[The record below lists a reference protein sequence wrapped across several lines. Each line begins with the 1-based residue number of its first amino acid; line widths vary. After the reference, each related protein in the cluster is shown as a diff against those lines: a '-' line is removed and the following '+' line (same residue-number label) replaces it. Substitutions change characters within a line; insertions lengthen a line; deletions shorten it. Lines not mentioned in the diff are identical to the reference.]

1 MPFRG
6 RATLR
11 HLAARGTAMAAGAVM
26 VVTAGLAA
34 APVVQASPPPATE
47 PLRWAPCEAA
57 TKPGAECATL
67 SVPVDWARPDGP
79 RLDLAV
85 ARRQAAGPGP
95 RVGSMVFGPGGPGD
109 SGVAMV
115 VGNIG
120 RFSPEVRRGFDI
132 VSFDP
137 RGVGGST
144 PVTCSAD
151 LLAARPSPELGSQ
164 ADFEATLA
172 YNKRLRADC
181 RARTG
186 PVFDHLDT
194 AQTVRDLDALRAAL
208 GERKLTFHGSSYG
221 TLLGAQYAETYPR
234 RVRAM
239 VLESVMDHSVPTT
252 REFLRSEAATAQ
264 NSFEEFVKW
273 CDAAATCALRGRDV
287 RAVWQGLLDRAGRGE
302 LENPAKPGTALSS
315 SDLVNRVAFRRF
327 YAADHAGLATEI
339 ARMHASEPL
348 PASPTS
354 TAPLPPATPVFC
366 SDWRLP
372 VRDHREYA
380 SLVSLMNRT
389 APDLPYLLPIH
400 MTAACLG
407 APTANPQHRLRV
419 TGAPPILLSNALHDP
434 ATGYAWAVSVA
445 RQLGR
450 GGVLLTYEGHGHGS
464 VTSGPCMRDAVDGY
478 LTELVVPPRGTSC
491 PAVSPDR
498 SPPRPSGAA
507 EPAGK
512 RR

>member
-1 MPFRG
+1 MLSRG
-6 RATLR
+6 RSALR
-11 HLAARGTAMAAGAVM
+11 GVAARGMAMALGATT
-26 VVTAGLAA
+26 VVSTGLAA
-34 APVVQASPPPATE
+34 APVVHASPAAATGV
-47 PLRWAPCEAA
+47 LRWAPCDAA

-85 ARRQAAGPGP
+85 ARRQATDSGA

-109 SGVAMV
+109 SGVKTV
-115 VGNIG
+115 VDRIG
-120 RFSPEVRRGFDI
+120 RFSSEVRRGFDI

-137 RGVGGST
+137 RGVGGSN
-144 PVTCSAD
+144 PVVCSDD
-151 LLAARPSPELGSQ
+151 LLADRPSPELRSQ
-164 ADFEATLA
+164 ADFDATLA
-172 YNKRLRADC
+172 YNRRLRADC

-186 PVFDHLDT
+186 PVFNHLDT

-239 VLESVMDHSVPTT
+239 VLESVMDHSVPTA
-252 REFLRSEAATAQ
+252 REFLRSEAATAED
-264 NSFEEFVKW
+264 SFREFVKW
-273 CDAAATCALRGRDV
+273 CDGAADCALHGRDV
-287 RAVWQGLLDRAGRGE
+287 RAVWQSLLDRAGRGE
-302 LENPAKPGTALSS
+302 LEDLAKPGISLSP
-315 SDLVNRVAFRRF
+315 SDLVNKKAFRKF
-327 YAADHAGLATEI
+327 YSADYTGLATEI

-354 TAPLPPATPVFC
+354 IMPLPLATPVFC

-372 VRDHREYA
+372 VRDYQEYA
-380 SLVSLMNRT
+380 SLVSMMSKT

-400 MTAACLG
+400 MVAACLG

-419 TGAPPILLSNALHDP
+419 LGAPPILVSNALHDP

-450 GGVLLTYEGHGHGS
+450 SGVLLTYEGHGHGS
-464 VTSGPCMRDAVDGY
+464 VTSGPCMDDAVDSY
-478 LTELVVPPRGTSC
+478 LTDLAIPPRGTSC
-491 PAVSPDR
+491 PAVSF
-498 SPPRPSGAA
+498 
-507 EPAGK
+507 
-512 RR
+512 